1 MSDKLDLILDQL
13 KELTQMVS
21 AVRHRQEE
29 MDAKLEALTM
39 DSAKIHG
46 EVVAIKENMATKNDL
61 RYYDLKTGELER
73 ELFKIKH
80 D

>member
-29 MDAKLEALTM
+29 MDAKLEALTL

-46 EVVAIKENMATKNDL
+46 EVVAIKENMTTKNDL
-61 RYYDLKTGELER
+61 RYT
-73 ELFKIKH
+73 I
-80 D
+80 